1 MAPMSDFGGT
11 LRQAREARGIS
22 LRQIAATTKI
32 SVGALEALERND
44 VSKLPGGIFSR
55 AFVRSY
61 AAEVGLD
68 PERTVR
74 EFLDR
79 FDVEPSPE
87 PHVHVAVSE
96 VEQSLEQRRRM
107 ALLAVQAVLALT
119 IVAALVTYFVMKSR
133 GASAAAGSAPVS
145 EVSVAPLPTTPS
157 ATATVGTTPVTPQAE
172 GMRLELH
179 PTGSCW
185 VKLVVDGQTVLS
197 RVMEAGER
205 ETVTVRDVAVIDIGN
220 AGLFAFSIDGRPGK
234 PVGTRGQVTSVRL
247 TPATIDRYLR

>member
-1 MAPMSDFGGT
+1 MSDFGGT

-61 AAEVGLD
+61 ATEVGLD

-79 FDVEPSPE
+79 FDIEPSPE
-87 PHVHVAVSE
+87 PQVHVAVSE
-96 VEQSLEQRRRM
+96 VEQSLEQRRRL
-107 ALLAVQAVLALT
+107 AVLAVQAVLVLMV
-119 IVAALVTYFVMKSR
+119 VAGLVTYFVIKSR
-133 GASAAAGSAPVS
+133 AAAAETASAPPVGEAPAATLPAAP
-145 EVSVAPLPTTPS
+145 A
-157 ATATVGTTPVTPQAE
+157 ATATAGMTPAPPQAGE
-172 GMRLELH
+172 MRLELH
-179 PTGSCW
+179 PSGRCW
-185 VKLVVDGQTVLS
+185 VKLVVDGQTVLA

-205 ETVTVRDVAVIDIGN
+205 ETVTVRDTAVVDIGN

-234 PVGTRGQVTSVRL
+234 PVGTRGQVTSIRL
-247 TPATIDRYLR
+247 TRATIDRYLR

>member
-1 MAPMSDFGGT
+1 MSDFGGS

-79 FDVEPSPE
+79 FDIEPSPE
-87 PHVHVAVSE
+87 PQVHVAVSE

-107 ALLAVQAVLALT
+107 AVLAVQAVLVLVV
-119 IVAALVTYFVMKSR
+119 VAGLVTYFVIKSR
-133 GASAAAGSAPVS
+133 AAAAETAPTPPIA
-145 EVSVAPLPTTPS
+145 EVSAAPLPAAPAVT
-157 ATATVGTTPVTPQAE
+157 ATAGITPQAVE
-172 GMRLELH
+172 MRLELH
-179 PTGSCW
+179 PSGSCW
-185 VKLVVDGQTVLS
+185 VKLVVDGQTVLA

-205 ETVTVRDVAVIDIGN
+205 ETVIVRDTAVVDIGN

-234 PVGTRGQVTSVRL
+234 PVGTRGQVTSIRL
-247 TPATIDRYLR
+247 TRATVDRYLR

>member
-1 MAPMSDFGGT
+1 MSDFGGS

-79 FDVEPSPE
+79 FDIEPSPE
-87 PHVHVAVSE
+87 PQVHVAFSE

-107 ALLAVQAVLALT
+107 AVLAVQAVLVLVV
-119 IVAALVTYFVMKSR
+119 VAGLVTYFVIKSR
-133 GASAAAGSAPVS
+133 AAADETAPTPPIA
-145 EVSVAPLPTTPS
+145 EVSAAPLPDAPAVT
-157 ATATVGTTPVTPQAE
+157 ATAGMTPAPSQADE
-172 GMRLELH
+172 MRLELH
-179 PTGSCW
+179 PSGSCW
-185 VKLVVDGQTVLS
+185 VKLMVDGKTVLA

-205 ETVTVRDVAVIDIGN
+205 ETVIVRDTAVVDIGN

-234 PVGTRGQVTSVRL
+234 PVGTRGQVTSIRL
-247 TPATIDRYLR
+247 TRATVDRYLR